1 MTIWQIL
8 TGRLKKYENLANFD
22 NETEKK
28 YENLA
33 GEVLDGSTRF
43 SYFFCH
49 VYEGFFIFTKISYF
63 SWEEEGLEC
72 LEGWE
77 EEGSVNR

>member
-1 MTIWQIL
+1 MKIWQIL
-8 TGRLKKYENLANFD
+8 TRRQKKYENLANFD

-43 SYFFCH
+43 SYFLSC
-49 VYEGFFIFTKISYF
+49 V
-63 SWEEEGLEC
+63 
-72 LEGWE
+72 
-77 EEGSVNR
+77 